1 MIGGMV
7 LESIEI
13 KNFRNHIHTYIEFS
27 DNLNLFVGGNAQGKT
42 SILEAVSYLCLT
54 KSFNASS
61 DSYVL
66 NFNAKFF
73 EVSGRFKFGNGR
85 EINVRVNFEDS
96 QGKKVFLNKEEVEK
110 FSSII
115 GKLPIVILSP
125 RIKEIIWGHP
135 EGRRKFFNLT
145 IAQLSPVY
153 VDELID
159 YRKVLKQRNKVLT
172 AMANGEIKVEQGFD
186 LLDVW
191 DESFVNYAGRV
202 IFRRI
207 KFMSEFAG
215 FFKNAY
221 LKFGELE
228 DPEIDYVTQVEINP
242 VDDIETVREK
252 LKIALRKV
260 RNEEINR
267 GVTLIGPH
275 RDEFVFKIN
284 GHELRRFASQGQMK
298 SFLVALLMAQFFYLK
313 EKKSETPILLL
324 DDAFEELDFKRTERL
339 LSMVGDIGQVF
350 ITTTDL
356 NLMSGVKGRFNAKKF
371 IVNSGT
377 VINA

>member
-159 YRKVLKQRNKVLT
+159 YRKVLRQRNKVLT

-191 DESFVNYAGRV
+191 DESFVNCAGRV

-252 LKIALRKV
+252 LKIVLRKV

-356 NLMSGVKGRFNAKKF
+356 NLMSGVKGRFNARKF